1 MTEGATAVPADDL
14 DSDLVKARFGWMMY
28 DWARS
33 AFETSVVVAV
43 LPAWFSYLFIA
54 ANGQELQVGPFEFG
68 PTSMFALVTGVAA
81 LIVAVLSPGMGVI
94 ADRRPIKQSMLRW
107 MTILGAGATILLGGA
122 LLIGVNGRWIWLAV
136 MFLFANIGANAAGV
150 FYNALL
156 PHLGTSESDL
166 AMVLTKAFS
175 YGYLGGGLLL
185 AVHLGLVVSTGYA
198 DWATAFALSSSGIW
212 WLGFAMYTF
221 AYVPEPEVLQELED
235 PTFMGATKE
244 AVREVRSTVKE
255 FFGKFKILGL
265 YLLAYLLFTDGI
277 QSVTSLSGA
286 YGADVLGVSLFENMI
301 VIMLVQFVA
310 WPSALFFIRFARWTT
325 AKTTLTVTLS
335 LWIVVILAAIS
346 FAPLELEEHG
356 DHEFQATWDG
366 SRYLLTNASGVEL
379 GSNPSGSDMALRAEI
394 GDLLPPETFDAGT
407 ETYEFT
413 GEPRNLTGEQMS
425 ELIGHIEQTRFALS
439 IANGTLMGSYTGI
452 DHPTDLGDGVLDAIP
467 ITVRDRVW
475 APLGLEIGVQWLLIG
490 LGAGFL
496 LGGSQGIARSLFAQ
510 MIPEHRSAEFFGFIG
525 FFGKIAT
532 LTGPWI
538 YVAVDQISDP
548 RTAIF
553 SILSLVVMG
562 LILLQFVDV
571 EAATQLAEEEN
582 RSA

>member
-1 MTEGATAVPADDL
+1 M
-14 DSDLVKARFGWMMY
+14 
-28 DWARS
+28 
-33 AFETSVVVAV
+33 
-43 LPAWFSYLFIA
+43 
-54 ANGQELQVGPFEFG
+54 
-68 PTSMFALVTGVAA
+68 
-81 LIVAVLSPGMGVI
+81 
-94 ADRRPIKQSMLRW
+94 
-107 MTILGAGATILLGGA
+107 
-122 LLIGVNGRWIWLAV
+122 
-136 MFLFANIGANAAGV
+136 
-150 FYNALL
+150 
-156 PHLGTSESDL
+156 
-166 AMVLTKAFS
+166 
-175 YGYLGGGLLL
+175 
-185 AVHLGLVVSTGYA
+185 HLGLVVATGYA

-335 LWIVVILAAIS
+335 LWIVVILGAIS

-425 ELIGHIEQTRFALS
+425 ELIGHIEQTHPRSPSPMVRSWDPTRASTIPPTSETVCWMPSRSPSGTGFGLHLDLRS
-439 IANGTLMGSYTGI
+439 VSNGC
-452 DHPTDLGDGVLDAIP
+452 
-467 ITVRDRVW
+467 
-475 APLGLEIGVQWLLIG
+475 
-490 LGAGFL
+490 
-496 LGGSQGIARSLFAQ
+496 
-510 MIPEHRSAEFFGFIG
+510 
-525 FFGKIAT
+525 
-532 LTGPWI
+532 
-538 YVAVDQISDP
+538 
-548 RTAIF
+548 
-553 SILSLVVMG
+553 
-562 LILLQFVDV
+562 
-571 EAATQLAEEEN
+571 
-582 RSA
+582 